1 MIMPGDSLS
10 PHTTVNKARRLRRW
24 GEWRRSYINLEGRA
38 GASSSSPRSL
48 VRCCFTF
55 NILSVYS
62 TQLSCAT
69 MNSPVSSGEGGAS
82 QRRSRYMRRKMTAS
96 NPYMD
101 MSQENG
107 FFTSTP
113 YHGFHPVLPPI
124 SSIYSPL
131 ASYYTQYKSLSS
143 YSTDS
148 STPSTSSVS
157 EQSSADHSSPPPR
170 LVAYST
176 SLSEDSGF
184 LSTSSTAETTPVSR
198 TAVRGYKKTYCMICK
213 VNINK
218 EGKRSQGPRRH
229 LLQHHVRRP
238 LFQCPHCSHSSFYDK
253 FHVTSHMRRIHQD
266 HSDRLINRSSEFE
279 DEVDL
284 WYQVKFNHY
293 SRCFG
298 EVGEAKAEQA
308 IDSRDPR

>member
-1 MIMPGDSLS
+1 
-10 PHTTVNKARRLRRW
+10 
-24 GEWRRSYINLEGRA
+24 
-38 GASSSSPRSL
+38 
-48 VRCCFTF
+48 
-55 NILSVYS
+55 
-62 TQLSCAT
+62 
-69 MNSPVSSGEGGAS
+69 MNSPVSSGESGAS
-82 QRRSRYMRRKMTAS
+82 QRRSRYMRRKMAIS
-96 NPYMD
+96 NPYVD

-113 YHGFHPVLPPI
+113 YRGFHPVLPPI

-131 ASYYTQYKSLSS
+131 ASYYTQYQNLSS

-157 EQSSADHSSPPPR
+157 EQSSADRCSPPPR

-176 SLSEDSGF
+176 SQSEDSGF
-184 LSTSSTAETTPVSR
+184 LSTSSAAETTPVSR
-198 TAVRGYKKTYCMICK
+198 TTVRGYKKTYCMICK

-284 WYQVKFNHY
+284 WYQ
-293 SRCFG
+293 RCFG
-298 EVGEAKAEQA
+298 EVGEARAEQA
-308 IDSRDPR
+308 GDPKEQGGNQLSSSPPPVLTPELMCKENINPDPLPSPLPIRVPAPRRRKMGFMVADLLQLSPKQANSTEDQDVSC